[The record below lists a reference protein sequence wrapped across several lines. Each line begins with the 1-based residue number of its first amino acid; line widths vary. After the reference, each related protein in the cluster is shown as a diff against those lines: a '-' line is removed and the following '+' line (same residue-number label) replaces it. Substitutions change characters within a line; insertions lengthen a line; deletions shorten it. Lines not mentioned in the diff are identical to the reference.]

1 MNAFLNY
8 FVEANLGLCLMLLA
22 YVVFLRTE
30 TDFGVKRAFLLLSIA
45 ASLLFPLIQ
54 IEGTRFDYLPSLMQV
69 VPVTWLPEV
78 LIVAE
83 GPAQKGFVHIDPW
96 LALDVVYTVGACLAL
111 CLFLI
116 RLYLILRTLRPLRS
130 YRFGNQLIFES
141 DENKSSFSF
150 FRFIYIGQSNALS
163 MNEKA
168 MIIHHE
174 QIHSNRLHSFD
185 ILLINAVGV
194 LFWFNP
200 VISIYRKIF
209 IQLHEFEADARSVTT
224 RDVDNYC
231 SLLAKVALLSADIKL
246 ANHFSNS
253 LTIKRIEMM
262 RTIKAKIKRWK
273 YVALATILPGF
284 FFVVAC
290 QEQVMTEMTEVA
302 KNTTNAVLVP
312 DNVQARYEEVKKSNP
327 NSRVLLVDLNEEAVS
342 KLEALEK
349 EYGTLQSMEIF
360 KPDGKTDQRKFSNT
374 MVVTAGS
381 LQTPLPDGVRRTTND
396 GHTYAILLYTAAIS
410 QIADL
415 AKSTDKVYPMVD
427 EPAQFPGGLEA
438 LVNFLSTNIVYPP
451 DARQMGLEGT
461 VFMTMVVEKDGTITS
476 VEPVKGV
483 SPLLD
488 AEATRVVSSFPKW
501 TPGKKDGEIVRTSFV
516 VPIRFKLE
524 N

>member
-1 MNAFLNY
+1 
-8 FVEANLGLCLMLLA
+8 
-22 YVVFLRTE
+22 
-30 TDFGVKRAFLLLSIA
+30 
-45 ASLLFPLIQ
+45 
-54 IEGTRFDYLPSLMQV
+54 
-69 VPVTWLPEV
+69 
-78 LIVAE
+78 
-83 GPAQKGFVHIDPW
+83 
-96 LALDVVYTVGACLAL
+96 
-111 CLFLI
+111 LI

-130 YRFGNQLIFES
+130 YRLGNQLIFES

-150 FRFIYIGQSNALS
+150 FRFIYIGQSSVLS

-174 QIHSNRLHSFD
+174 QIHANRLHSFD

-273 YVALATILPGF
+273 YVALATVLPGF

-312 DNVQARYEEVKKSNP
+312 DNVQARYGEVKKSKP
-327 NSRVLLVDLNEEAVS
+327 ESKILLVDLNAEAVS
-342 KLEALEK
+342 KLEDLEK
-349 EYGTLQSMEIF
+349 QYGTLQSVEIF
-360 KPDGKTDQRKFSNT
+360 KPDGKTEKRKYTNT
-374 MVVTAGS
+374 LVAEAGG
-381 LQTPLPDGVRRTTND
+381 LQASRAAGHNTDD
-396 GHTYAILLYTAAIS
+396 GHTYAILEYNQTVSVL
-410 QIADL
+410 ADR
-415 AKSTDKVYPMVD
+415 AKSSDNIYHVVD
-427 EPAQFPGGLEA
+427 EQAQFPGGLEA
-438 LVNFLSTNIVYPP
+438 LVTFLSANITYP
-451 DARQMGLEGT
+451 DEARQMGLEGT

-483 SPLLD
+483 NPLLD

-516 VPIRFKLE
+516 VPIKFKLE